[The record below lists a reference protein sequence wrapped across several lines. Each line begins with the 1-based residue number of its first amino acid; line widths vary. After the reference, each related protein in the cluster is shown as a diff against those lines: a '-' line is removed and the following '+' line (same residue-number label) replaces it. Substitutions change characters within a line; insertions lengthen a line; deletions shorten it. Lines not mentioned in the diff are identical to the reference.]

1 MGWRW
6 VWGAKDDRGAAPTR
20 WVGESAVTSSGCS
33 VSRSDSS
40 RSSPVVLGVGEFGLV
55 EDVVAVVRVVQR
67 LAQAFRPRRCGLEIV
82 SHAPILPDSG
92 GLQPSPAEEGDDF
105 RHDQAGGDD
114 DGPELRKCLEKS
126 G

>member
-40 RSSPVVLGVGEFGLV
+40 RSSPVVLGVGDLGLV

-67 LAQAFRPRRCGLEIV
+67 LAQRLRPRRRGLEIL
-82 SHAPILPDSG
+82 SHAPILP
-92 GLQPSPAEEGDDF
+92 GLPRPGSLSKRQITWGTVVGSMET
-105 RHDQAGGDD
+105 
-114 DGPELRKCLEKS
+114 RKNPLA
-126 G
+126 